1 MWLWDAV
8 HLIFANYYI
17 TTPRWHALVH
27 ISCSAEK
34 NRSKWHIDQEI
45 NDIPKKE
52 KEFNANKLI
61 NTK

>member
-1 MWLWDAV
+1 MLP
-8 HLIFANYYI
+8 II
-17 TTPRWHALVH
+17 TPEWRALVH

-34 NRSKWHIDQEI
+34 NRGGWHTDKEI

-61 NTK
+61 IFFRKKLINTK